1 MTETTDLKDGYYTI
15 RYDDADYIINYDTD
29 PKWLYS
35 TFNNWATKLYPPEVK
50 VYIPSESDTILDS
63 KDEPSNFYDEYFS

>member
-15 RYDDADYIINYDTD
+15 HYDDADYIINYDND

-35 TFNNWATKLYPPEVK
+35 TLNNWATKLYPPEVK
-50 VYIPSESDTILDS
+50 VYIPSKSDTILDS